1 MAPSR
6 KMSPCTEFAFAL
18 LFIPVMLPILL
29 FAFIRNTIYD
39 ALGKRIY

>member
-6 KMSPCTEFAFAL
+6 KMSPCTEFAFVL
-18 LFIPVMLPILL
+18 LFIPVILPFLL
-29 FAFIRNTIYD
+29 LVFIRNSIYD